1 VVVGGVKPGGLATID
16 GAPNTPLQKAAQ
28 PNSFIYRYLPNNP
41 KRLEDGGRLQA
52 LQVIID
58 GAPVVFNAADP
69 VGDIIAPAQRKL
81 HTLGSSWPIKW
92 VTIHT
97 ANKDDPASLSFD
109 ANAAA
114 KAAGAT
120 PFKRPENNAWLPD
133 SKFKT
138 FFFSAT
144 GDTDAPTG
152 QVPQLAA
159 RGAWGSLFCV
169 DVKDDGHDG
178 DHDGE
183 DRKPPKNDGK
193 ISIFVLGDQEHN
205 SFDNVV
211 FANEHQLLAGEDR
224 GDTLHDQLQKL
235 DSIWACDVRVL
246 NGRPIRFLALGRD
259 LVASIPGAGDNEPSG
274 VFVSNGS
281 TSKKSLPGTEKNLD
295 DARAFFTQQHGYN
308 TVFEVFRV
316 DHH

>member
-1 VVVGGVKPGGLATID
+1 VTEPWRSSVHRRPSWRRYEHSDRQRPFTAFATTASKSRLNFLSLLRARINLDVHEPLHRITLLTPVDPATGLTDFNRIDGSTFNPFTNTMLFTEEDANAGGVIQITAGWPPQVNTLYQFLGRGGYEGIHNDDDGNLYIAADVGGVKPGGLATID
-16 GAPNTPLQKAAQ
+16 GAPNTPLHKAAQ

-152 QVPQLAA
+152 QVPQQ
-159 RGAWGSLFCV
+159 S
-169 DVKDDGHDG
+169 
-178 DHDGE
+178 
-183 DRKPPKNDGK
+183 
-193 ISIFVLGDQEHN
+193 
-205 SFDNVV
+205 NV
-211 FANEHQLLAGEDR
+211 
-224 GDTLHDQLQKL
+224 
-235 DSIWACDVRVL
+235 
-246 NGRPIRFLALGRD
+246 
-259 LVASIPGAGDNEPSG
+259 
-274 VFVSNGS
+274 
-281 TSKKSLPGTEKNLD
+281 
-295 DARAFFTQQHGYN
+295 
-308 TVFEVFRV
+308 
-316 DHH
+316 